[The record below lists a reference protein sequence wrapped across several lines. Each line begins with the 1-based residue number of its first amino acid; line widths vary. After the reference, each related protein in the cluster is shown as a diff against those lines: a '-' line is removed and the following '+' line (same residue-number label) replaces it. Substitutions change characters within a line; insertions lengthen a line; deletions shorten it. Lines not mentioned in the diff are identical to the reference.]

1 MPTYLLFDAKSQL
14 LQSPEPTPVKL
25 DILNSWLAAVS
36 CGRLWCLADG
46 LPDFLDFVTI
56 SRHHWWPTGSPL
68 ILFTHCPL
76 FLKVMYNMRNG
87 IIVWRFWGITAVL
100 SPKTAFYRNERS
112 RFVPKLYYFYFSSAG
127 KTIADSDLIF
137 WHLICLNITYLV
149 WPKVELSLKKNSVA
163 TWLQSR
169 HTFFGP
175 PCIFW
180 DRHNMPCLLCTVEP
194 GLAL

>member
-1 MPTYLLFDAKSQL
+1 MFDKFNDMHFMDILQKCDILDVIKQKQHFVTVFFTWACARYGHLHDDSTTPHVWGNSLPPCRQCLPTYLLFDAKSQL

-46 LPDFLDFVTI
+46 IPDFLDFVTI

-76 FLKVMYNMRNG
+76 FLKVMYNTRNG

-100 SPKTAFYRNERS
+100 SPKTAFHRNERS
-112 RFVPKLYYFYFSSAG
+112 RFVPKLYYFYF
-127 KTIADSDLIF
+127 F
-137 WHLICLNITYLV
+137 
-149 WPKVELSLKKNSVA
+149 
-163 TWLQSR
+163 
-169 HTFFGP
+169 
-175 PCIFW
+175 
-180 DRHNMPCLLCTVEP
+180 LCRQNHCR
-194 GLAL
+194 